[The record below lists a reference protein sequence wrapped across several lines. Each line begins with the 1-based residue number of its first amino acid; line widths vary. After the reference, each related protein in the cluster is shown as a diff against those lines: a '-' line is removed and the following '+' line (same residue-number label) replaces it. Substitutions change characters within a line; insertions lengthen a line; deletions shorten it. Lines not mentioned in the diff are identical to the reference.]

1 MEIRSKRQVMV
12 DELQAELK
20 DAYFKP
26 NKLTE
31 IDSDPRWR
39 TLDAIAEYKEIN
51 IEWQYEETDF
61 TKIGGE
67 PIVVEWTSS
76 KKDKRT
82 YSDTL
87 NAVKRIAKGH
97 EIMVYKTPT
106 TNLIIVILA
115 Q

>member
-39 TLDAIAEYKEIN
+39 TLDAIAEYKEIQHRVAIRRN
-51 IEWQYEETDF
+51 RLHENRWRTNR
-61 TKIGGE
+61 
-67 PIVVEWTSS
+67 SS
-76 KKDKRT
+76 GRVPKK
-82 YSDTL
+82 
-87 NAVKRIAKGH
+87 
-97 EIMVYKTPT
+97 
-106 TNLIIVILA
+106 TNGLTA
-115 Q
+115 TR